1 MSDRQSNPHNVGNDT
16 YDAHIIPAET
26 AARRQRE
33 GAHYKHTPKSD
44 RDDADILDTTEGYA
58 IDSEGLVNN
67 YGVEPEMYFEIPG
80 DAAGSSLDFNVVDRD
95 RELAESNRLDTAIE
109 STSCEIKLIANPNGC
124 NY

>member
-1 MSDRQSNPHNVGNDT
+1 MSDRQSNPHTVANDT

-44 RDDADILDTTEGYA
+44 RHDSDILDTTEGYA

-80 DAAGSSLDFNVVDRD
+80 DAIGSPLDFNVVDRD

-109 STSCEIKLIANPNGC
+109 STSCEIKLIVNPNVC
-124 NY
+124 DY

>member
-1 MSDRQSNPHNVGNDT
+1 MHDRQSNPHTVANDA

-44 RDDADILDTTEGYA
+44 RHDSDILDTTEGYA

-80 DAAGSSLDFNVVDRD
+80 DTTGSPLDSNVADRD
-95 RELAESNRLDTAIE
+95 RELAESNTLDDAIKLKL
-109 STSCEIKLIANPNGC
+109 CEIKLIVNPNVC
-124 NY
+124 DC

>member
-1 MSDRQSNPHNVGNDT
+1 MSDRQSNPHNVANDA

-44 RDDADILDTTEGYA
+44 RHDSDILDTTEGYA

-80 DAAGSSLDFNVVDRD
+80 DAAGSPLDSNVADRD
-95 RELAESNRLDTAIE
+95 RELAESNTLDTAIE
-109 STSCEIKLIANPNGC
+109 SKSDEIKSIANPNVC

>member
-1 MSDRQSNPHNVGNDT
+1 MSDRQPNPHTVENDA

-44 RDDADILDTTEGYA
+44 RHDSDILDTTEGYA

-80 DAAGSSLDFNVVDRD
+80 DAAGSPLNFNEVDRE
-95 RELAESNRLDTAIE
+95 RESAESSTLDNAD
-109 STSCEIKLIANPNGC
+109 KLNKNPIISVANKNVC
-124 NY
+124 DY

>member
-1 MSDRQSNPHNVGNDT
+1 MHDRQSNPHNVGNDT

-44 RDDADILDTTEGYA
+44 RDDSDILDPTEGYA

-80 DAAGSSLDFNVVDRD
+80 DVTGLSLDFNVADRD

-109 STSCEIKLIANPNGC
+109 SKSCEIKLIANPNVC
-124 NY
+124 DY

>member
-44 RDDADILDTTEGYA
+44 RHDSDILDTTEGYA

-80 DAAGSSLDFNVVDRD
+80 DAIGSPLDFNVVDRD

-109 STSCEIKLIANPNGC
+109 SKSCKIKLIANPNGC